1 MKKAKKLLVTLLV
14 FAFVLST
21 FTVGFAATSS
31 SAKVTDE
38 NLPKEVVRAMAL
50 GYLKGDDQGNLNL
63 DKPITRA
70 EALAIIIRISGL
82 ETSADLM
89 KGQTKFADVNADPSL
104 QWATGYI
111 NLGVGQGII
120 NGYPDGT
127 FRGNANV
134 TYAEMAK
141 MLIYAM
147 NYGVTVEGAPW
158 PAGVMG
164 KADDLGLFDDVNA
177 SPDVPAIRGDVVMMV
192 DNSLTVAHLKQTG
205 YGDLKQYEED
215 PDTTFL
221 SKMKIDEL
229 EDARVTAIARVDSTL
244 EDDEIELTTYD
255 SKGNVE
261 DSDVYTLLTDETP
274 EALFGLKV
282 DAWINDDDEI
292 VFVDVAT
299 NAKDIL
305 LDTVKETPAKDEI
318 ELKVADD
325 TFDVATGAEAYVNF
339 DSVSDFSKIPVGSY
353 GKFVRES
360 GKIAFA
366 NLFDFDKKGIVTE
379 VDKNVISFVDAANGD
394 DDEIDLSDYDDV
406 YVYNPDFSKADVKDI
421 KEYSA
426 IFFWEDDDEI
436 NIVVKNDSVE
446 GKVDAVK
453 ADSIKIDGT
462 WYDKGDDA
470 IVTLD
475 KGDNYDV
482 WEDKNGLD
490 IVEDFV
496 DEDVTAVLDLN
507 GEVMLVTGAA
517 KATSGD
523 LYGIVTYAKDG
534 RYVTLTVF
542 NKDGEEVDYTAESST
557 EFRGLV
563 DLKYYNKVDS
573 TTPLS
578 YAALKYKLTSDS
590 EIAKEKSVVSIITGM
605 TPTVDNKETFSGKL
619 TKDSD
624 KKNITVGGKTFY
636 IASDTVIMQALNT
649 DGELDPSLITVDK
662 FVSLSIK
669 DKNEALVFGENGKD
683 AKFIVMLNKEFE
695 GAEEDLY
702 YGVVTDK
709 PYKSGGSYYATI
721 NVFGEGEKDYMIDD
735 AADFPKA
742 KVVCFK
748 FNNKGE
754 ATIYKDAVTN
764 KEYTYDD
771 GYVTIGSD
779 TYKVDSSAI
788 LYSLDGSDIDKKISR
803 TALKDYKYINYVL
816 DDSNVIVAATVS
828 GKATGL
834 PPTPTTGTVT
844 YIKGTETVTSETV
857 KAGTAL
863 ALNVKYNNDT
873 NADVTIPAGKIS
885 GQIINN
891 KTGVAVAVTGLQSNT
906 VVALAGKVADLGT
919 ITNAVN
925 TAGEY
930 TIVVTVEDADKNVH
944 TAKLALTV
952 TAGAANKA
960 YAEDAQVVKGKDLVL
975 PVEVHDA
982 NGNLVTDYNE
992 KVNVVFNDSN
1002 SFSVTVS
1009 NVQFNGGKANVTIP
1023 GTNFTTIGD
1032 IPGISVTVGAVPNA
1046 ATIKI
1051 SVVPGKLYS
1060 FTASH
1065 PGAVQYETANVVIA
1079 AMKDADG
1086 NTVANGDYSIK
1097 IVSDKDGVVYDKKTA
1112 VTGGGVNVPVV
1123 LTTVAT
1129 HNLTVTIEGVTVTTT
1144 AVITADTAAP
1154 VIASVTG
1161 TAGSNELTITITEA
1175 NTLKNQVNKN
1185 AFTVTVN
1192 GIPVNV
1198 TNATID
1204 TTAKTVKLTIET
1216 PVASGDN
1223 VSVKYTPTG
1232 TNDIEDLAGN
1242 KAVTKIV
1249 STPIV

>member
-31 SAKVTDE
+31 GSVNDE

-177 SPDVPAIRGDVVMMV
+177 SPDVPAIRGDVVMMI
-192 DNSLTVAHLKQTG
+192 DNSLDVGHLKQTG

-221 SKMKIDEL
+221 SKMKVDEL
-229 EDARVTAIARVDSTL
+229 EDARVTAIARVDSAL

-255 SKGNVE
+255 SKGNAE

-292 VFVDVAT
+292 VFIDVAT

-305 LDTVKETPAKDEI
+305 LDTVTGTPKKEEI

-325 TFDVATGAEAYVNF
+325 TFDVATDAEAYVNF
-339 DSVSDFSKIPVGSY
+339 SKVTDFSKITAGSY

-366 NLFDFDKKGIVTE
+366 NLFDFDKKGVVTE
-379 VDKNVISFVDAANGD
+379 VDKNIISFVDATSRD
-394 DDEIDLSDYDDV
+394 DDEIDLDDYDDV

-421 KEYSA
+421 KEFSA

-446 GKVDAVK
+446 GNVDSVK

-462 WYDKGDDA
+462 WYDKGDNA

-475 KGDNYDV
+475 KGDTYDI
-482 WEDKNGLD
+482 WEEKLD

-557 EFRGLV
+557 EFRELVGLE
-563 DLKYYNKVDS
+563 YYNKVDS
-573 TTPLS
+573 TPPLS

-590 EIAKEKSVVSIITGM
+590 EIAKEKSVVSKITGM
-605 TPTVDNKETFSGKL
+605 TATVDNSKTFSGNL

-624 KKNITVGGKTFY
+624 KKNITVGDKTFY

-649 DGELDPSLITVDK
+649 DGELDPSLITADK
-662 FVSLSIK
+662 FISLSI
-669 DKNEALVFGENGKD
+669 NSNNQALVFGEAGKD
-683 AKFIVMLNKEFE
+683 ADFIVMLNKDFK

-702 YGVVTDK
+702 YGVVTDT

-721 NVFGEGEKDYMIDD
+721 NVFGEGEKDYKIDD

-754 ATIYKDAVTN
+754 ATIYRNAVTN
-764 KEYTYDD
+764 AEYSYDD
-771 GYVTIGSD
+771 GYVKIKDTGK

-788 LYSLDGSDIDKKISR
+788 LYSLDDSSKIDKKISR
-803 TALKDYKYINYVL
+803 TTLKNYKYINYVL
-816 DDSNVIVAATVS
+816 DDSGILVAATVS
-828 GKATGL
+828 GKATDVT
-834 PPTPTTGTVT
+834 PPTPTGTIT
-844 YIKGTETVTSETV
+844 YIDADGKAVDKVTVA
-857 KAGTAL
+857 AGTAL
-863 ALNVKYNNDT
+863 NLDVKFNNTTDKNITLELTGATPPDSIKYTIAKADGSILVTAT
-873 NADVTIPAGKIS
+873 NLQTTAADLAILKGRSVTLGKITNT
-885 GQIINN
+885 IND
-891 KTGVAVAVTGLQSNT
+891 V
-906 VVALAGKVADLGT
+906 GT
-919 ITNAVN
+919 
-925 TAGEY
+925 Y
-930 TIVVTVEDADKNVH
+930 TIIVQVVDGTTTYEGEL
-944 TAKLALTV
+944 TLTV
-952 TAGAANKA
+952 TATQADKDAAAAVVRQIDALGTNPTKAAVTAANVSYTALSPNAKT
-960 YAEDAQVVKGKDLVL
+960 
-975 PVEVHDA
+975 
-982 NGNLVTDYNE
+982 LVTNYAKLKAFLDDIAAGATVE
-992 KVNVVFNDSN
+992 T
-1002 SFSVTVS
+1002 TVS
-1009 NVQFNGGKANVTIP
+1009 GLSAASTNKQVKDARAAYDALGALGKAEVT
-1023 GTNFTTIGD
+1023 
-1032 IPGISVTVGAVPNA
+1032 SY
-1046 ATIKI
+1046 AT
-1051 SVVPGKLYS
+1051 
-1060 FTASH
+1060 
-1065 PGAVQYETANVVIA
+1065 
-1079 AMKDADG
+1079 
-1086 NTVANGDYSIK
+1086 
-1097 IVSDKDGVVYDKKTA
+1097 
-1112 VTGGGVNVPVV
+1112 
-1123 LTTVAT
+1123 LTTVETNLANAKTDLANAIAT
-1129 HNLTVTIEGVTVTTT
+1129 AQPLYNTEKARLDTFTPADINAINASTTNPNGFNIYQAALASLKTKLDAAKAVDVNADTTT
-1144 AVITADTAAP
+1144 TTMIITAETALTTE
-1154 VIASVTG
+1154 IG
-1161 TAGSNELTITITEA
+1161 TF
-1175 NTLKNQVNKN
+1175 N
-1185 AFTVTVN
+1185 A
-1192 GIPVNV
+1192 
-1198 TNATID
+1198 
-1204 TTAKTVKLTIET
+1204 AKTTFDAIPEVL
-1216 PVASGDN
+1216 A
-1223 VSVKYTPTG
+1223 TG
-1232 TNDIEDLAGN
+1232 
-1242 KAVTKIV
+1242 K
-1249 STPIV
+1249 

>member
-1 MKKAKKLLVTLLV
+1 MKKAKKLIVTLLV

-453 ADSIKIDGT
+453 ADSIKIDG
-462 WYDKGDDA
+462 
-470 IVTLD
+470 
-475 KGDNYDV
+475 
-482 WEDKNGLD
+482 
-490 IVEDFV
+490 
-496 DEDVTAVLDLN
+496 
-507 GEVMLVTGAA
+507 
-517 KATSGD
+517 
-523 LYGIVTYAKDG
+523 
-534 RYVTLTVF
+534 
-542 NKDGEEVDYTAESST
+542 
-557 EFRGLV
+557 
-563 DLKYYNKVDS
+563 
-573 TTPLS
+573 
-578 YAALKYKLTSDS
+578 
-590 EIAKEKSVVSIITGM
+590 
-605 TPTVDNKETFSGKL
+605 
-619 TKDSD
+619 
-624 KKNITVGGKTFY
+624 
-636 IASDTVIMQALNT
+636 
-649 DGELDPSLITVDK
+649 
-662 FVSLSIK
+662 
-669 DKNEALVFGENGKD
+669 
-683 AKFIVMLNKEFE
+683 
-695 GAEEDLY
+695 
-702 YGVVTDK
+702 
-709 PYKSGGSYYATI
+709 
-721 NVFGEGEKDYMIDD
+721 
-735 AADFPKA
+735 
-742 KVVCFK
+742 
-748 FNNKGE
+748 
-754 ATIYKDAVTN
+754 
-764 KEYTYDD
+764 
-771 GYVTIGSD
+771 
-779 TYKVDSSAI
+779 
-788 LYSLDGSDIDKKISR
+788 
-803 TALKDYKYINYVL
+803 
-816 DDSNVIVAATVS
+816 
-828 GKATGL
+828 
-834 PPTPTTGTVT
+834 
-844 YIKGTETVTSETV
+844 
-857 KAGTAL
+857 
-863 ALNVKYNNDT
+863 
-873 NADVTIPAGKIS
+873 
-885 GQIINN
+885 
-891 KTGVAVAVTGLQSNT
+891 
-906 VVALAGKVADLGT
+906 
-919 ITNAVN
+919 
-925 TAGEY
+925 
-930 TIVVTVEDADKNVH
+930 
-944 TAKLALTV
+944 
-952 TAGAANKA
+952 
-960 YAEDAQVVKGKDLVL
+960 
-975 PVEVHDA
+975 
-982 NGNLVTDYNE
+982 
-992 KVNVVFNDSN
+992 
-1002 SFSVTVS
+1002 
-1009 NVQFNGGKANVTIP
+1009 
-1023 GTNFTTIGD
+1023 
-1032 IPGISVTVGAVPNA
+1032 
-1046 ATIKI
+1046 
-1051 SVVPGKLYS
+1051 
-1060 FTASH
+1060 
-1065 PGAVQYETANVVIA
+1065 
-1079 AMKDADG
+1079 
-1086 NTVANGDYSIK
+1086 
-1097 IVSDKDGVVYDKKTA
+1097 
-1112 VTGGGVNVPVV
+1112 
-1123 LTTVAT
+1123 
-1129 HNLTVTIEGVTVTTT
+1129 
-1144 AVITADTAAP
+1144 
-1154 VIASVTG
+1154 
-1161 TAGSNELTITITEA
+1161 
-1175 NTLKNQVNKN
+1175 
-1185 AFTVTVN
+1185 
-1192 GIPVNV
+1192 
-1198 TNATID
+1198 
-1204 TTAKTVKLTIET
+1204 
-1216 PVASGDN
+1216 
-1223 VSVKYTPTG
+1223 
-1232 TNDIEDLAGN
+1232 
-1242 KAVTKIV
+1242 
-1249 STPIV
+1249 

>member
-305 LDTVKETPAKDEI
+305 LDTVAGTPAKDEI

-325 TFDVATGAEAYVNF
+325 TFDVVTDAEAYVNF
-339 DSVSDFSKIPVGSY
+339 STVADFSKLEAGMY

-394 DDEIDLSDYDDV
+394 DDEIDLDDYDDV

-462 WYDKGDDA
+462 WYDKGVNA

-482 WEDKNGLD
+482 WEDNNGLD

-542 NKDGEEVDYTAESST
+542 NKDGEEVDYTAESSN
-557 EFRGLV
+557 EFRDLVGL
-563 DLKYYNKVDS
+563 DYYATGSNVE
-573 TTPLS
+573 

-590 EIAKEKSVVSIITGM
+590 EIAKEKSVVAEIKGTDCTDAYPAN
-605 TPTVDNKETFSGKL
+605 TPTTSLLNSEVFEGNLRKG
-619 TKDSD
+619 SD
-624 KKNITVGGKTFY
+624 KKNITVDGKTFY
-636 IASDTVIMQALNT
+636 IASDTVIMQALNN

-662 FVSLSIK
+662 FVSLSIENN
-669 DKNEALVFGENGKD
+669 NEAVVFGENGKD
-683 AKFIVMLNKEFE
+683 AKFIVMLNEKFE

-754 ATIYKDAVTN
+754 ATIYEDAVTN
-764 KEYTYDD
+764 KEYSYDD
-771 GYVTIGSD
+771 GYVTIKDNG

-828 GKATGL
+828 EKKT
-834 PPTPTTGTVT
+834 TDENETTTGEVT
-844 YIKGTETVTSETV
+844 YINATRIFIDGEKYAMDEDTILYDTDGSTIKAVGGEEIIDPQGGNLEQGDIVKDVKVENGVVTKMTFVKKASDVTAEQELQEAIEDLIEGVELTATVDNTNAEVSASFEYPQTINV
-857 KAGTAL
+857 TALTNYKIDVLITLGEALPAGT
-863 ALNVKYNNDT
+863 
-873 NADVTIPAGKIS
+873 
-885 GQIINN
+885 
-891 KTGVAVAVTGLQSNT
+891 
-906 VVALAGKVADLGT
+906 KVD
-919 ITNAVN
+919 I
-925 TAGEY
+925 
-930 TIVVTVEDADKNVH
+930 
-944 TAKLALTV
+944 
-952 TAGAANKA
+952 
-960 YAEDAQVVKGKDLVL
+960 
-975 PVEVHDA
+975 
-982 NGNLVTDYNE
+982 DYN
-992 KVNVVFNDSN
+992 S
-1002 SFSVTVS
+1002 S
-1009 NVQFNGGKANVTIP
+1009 
-1023 GTNFTTIGD
+1023 
-1032 IPGISVTVGAVPNA
+1032 
-1046 ATIKI
+1046 
-1051 SVVPGKLYS
+1051 
-1060 FTASH
+1060 
-1065 PGAVQYETANVVIA
+1065 
-1079 AMKDADG
+1079 
-1086 NTVANGDYSIK
+1086 
-1097 IVSDKDGVVYDKKTA
+1097 
-1112 VTGGGVNVPVV
+1112 
-1123 LTTVAT
+1123 TVAT
-1129 HNLTVTIEGVTVTTT
+1129 NVDVAGEDKAFLSDLLNQQPVPISTAHQGLTESWDLTIDGNLEPIKTTATVKVIIATDFDDEDTWVVLADGTVNLDFAVDQNALDAAKQAAVTAVFSATNKYAMKTALEDNAKLLGLDMSVYNTLSGSDKLAVAQYVVDQALTTT
-1144 AVITADTAAP
+1144 NDLDLDIAAIQQAFADG
-1154 VIASVTG
+1154 V
-1161 TAGSNELTITITEA
+1161 
-1175 NTLKNQVNKN
+1175 
-1185 AFTVTVN
+1185 
-1192 GIPVNV
+1192 
-1198 TNATID
+1198 
-1204 TTAKTVKLTIET
+1204 
-1216 PVASGDN
+1216 
-1223 VSVKYTPTG
+1223 
-1232 TNDIEDLAGN
+1232 DI
-1242 KAVTKIV
+1242 VQ
-1249 STPIV
+1249 

>member
-141 MLIYAM
+141 MIIYAM

-192 DNSLTVAHLKQTG
+192 DNSLDVAHLKQTG

-221 SKMKIDEL
+221 SKMKVDEL
-229 EDARVTAIARVDSTL
+229 EDARVTAIARVDSAL
-244 EDDEIELTTYD
+244 DDDEIELTTYD

-305 LDTVKETPAKDEI
+305 LDTITGTPAKDEI

-339 DSVSDFSKIPVGSY
+339 SRVTDFSKLEAGMY

-366 NLFDFDKKGIVTE
+366 NLFDFDKIGVVTE
-379 VDKNVISFVDAANGD
+379 VDKNVISFVDATNGD
-394 DDEIDLSDYDDV
+394 DDEIDLDDYDDV

-446 GKVDAVK
+446 GNVDAVK

-462 WYDKGDDA
+462 WYDRGDDA
-470 IVTLD
+470 VVTLD

-482 WEDKNGLD
+482 WEDLD
-490 IVEDFV
+490 SVEDFV
-496 DEDVTAVLDLN
+496 DEDVTAVIDLN

-523 LYGIVTYAKDG
+523 LYGVVTYAKDG

-557 EFRGLV
+557 EFRDLV
-563 DLKYYNKVDS
+563 NLKYYNTVDN
-573 TTPLS
+573 TTAPLS

-605 TPTVDNKETFSGKL
+605 TPTVNNSETFSGKL
-619 TKDSD
+619 TKDAD
-624 KKNITVGGKTFY
+624 KKYVDLGSNNRFY

-662 FVSLSIK
+662 FVSLSIN
-669 DKNEALVFGENGKD
+669 DKNEALVFGEKGKD

-721 NVFGEGEKDYMIDD
+721 NVFGEGEKDYKIDD
-735 AADFPKA
+735 AANFPKA

-754 ATIYKDAVTN
+754 ATIYKKATTN
-764 KEYTYDD
+764 AEYTYNDS
-771 GYVTIGSD
+771 YVKIGSS

-788 LYSLDGSDIDKKISR
+788 LYSLDEDSDLDKKISR
-803 TALKDYKYINYVL
+803 TTLKNYKYINYVL

-828 GKATGL
+828 GKATGEEE
-834 PPTPTTGTVT
+834 TPIAGAVT
-844 YIKGTETVTSETV
+844 YINTTTIGKVDIVDGKLTLKATDVAQTINVKYKNSTSKLVTFAPADLKLYVEDNATKQEV
-857 KAGTAL
+857 AAATANTSNIEVNPGATANLFAADL
-863 ALNVKYNNDT
+863 ALNPGAGGNLTPGKAYTVKLILKGELQDETLSVYVKSNDSSLEKVT
-873 NADVTIPAGKIS
+873 VKGVDADLTASPASVKLPAGTDLTKL
-885 GQIINN
+885 
-891 KTGVAVAVTGLQSNT
+891 AVSDVVIKSTHAKAT
-906 VVALAGKVADLGT
+906 VKNVAL
-919 ITNAVN
+919 N
-925 TAGEY
+925 TS
-930 TIVVTVEDADKNVH
+930 VTSAI
-944 TAKLALTV
+944 LTF
-952 TAGAANKA
+952 AIE
-960 YAEDAQVVKGKDLVL
+960 AEDG
-975 PVEVHDA
+975 
-982 NGNLVTDYNE
+982 TSTSYT
-992 KVNVVFNDSN
+992 VN
-1002 SFSVTVS
+1002 
-1009 NVQFNGGKANVTIP
+1009 
-1023 GTNFTTIGD
+1023 
-1032 IPGISVTVGAVPNA
+1032 ISVTNPPTAATTTATFNISSPADVNLGFTLNDGVKVTGVKLGTRTLSSAEYTVDTPPTA
-1046 ATIKI
+1046 ATIKKEAI
-1051 SVVPGKLYS
+1051 SDYVVVNGLVAGNEIK
-1060 FTASH
+1060 
-1065 PGAVQYETANVVIA
+1065 AVVTFQV
-1079 AMKDADG
+1079 G
-1086 NTVANGDYSIK
+1086 GSIE
-1097 IVSDKDGVVYDKKTA
+1097 Y
-1112 VTGGGVNVPVV
+1112 
-1123 LTTVAT
+1123 
-1129 HNLTVTIEGVTVTTT
+1129 
-1144 AVITADTAAP
+1144 
-1154 VIASVTG
+1154 
-1161 TAGSNELTITITEA
+1161 TIT
-1175 NTLKNQVNKN
+1175 LQ
-1185 AFTVTVN
+1185 
-1192 GIPVNV
+1192 
-1198 TNATID
+1198 
-1204 TTAKTVKLTIET
+1204 
-1216 PVASGDN
+1216 
-1223 VSVKYTPTG
+1223 
-1232 TNDIEDLAGN
+1232 
-1242 KAVTKIV
+1242 
-1249 STPIV
+1249 

>member
-244 EDDEIELTTYD
+244 DDDEIELTTYD

-305 LDTVKETPAKDEI
+305 LDTVKGTPAKDEI

-379 VDKNVISFVDAANGD
+379 VDKNVISFVDATNGD

-542 NKDGEEVDYTAESST
+542 NKDGKEVDYTAESST
-557 EFRGLV
+557 EFRDLV

-573 TTPLS
+573 VPPLS

-619 TKDSD
+619 TKGSD
-624 KKNITVGGKTFY
+624 KKNITVDGKTFY

-662 FVSLSIK
+662 FVSLSIN
-669 DKNEALVFGENGKD
+669 DKNEALVFGEKGKD
-683 AKFIVMLNKEFE
+683 AKFIVMLNKNFE

-721 NVFGEGEKDYMIDD
+721 NVFGEGEKDYKIDD
-735 AADFPKA
+735 ATDFPKA

-788 LYSLDGSDIDKKISR
+788 LYSLDKDNGLDKKISR
-803 TALKDYKYINYVL
+803 TTLKNYKYINYVL

-834 PPTPTTGTVT
+834 PPTPTTGAIT
-844 YIKGTETVTSETV
+844 YIADGLFNVTLPSDAETTDTFVVMTKVGTTVKSATVVNGKADFGDTAFTAGDVGTAELYNLKDLNTVLASTNFIAKITPKYEVKFSVTGSNGSIAAKVDGVAVTSGTQVKEGKDVVFTATPDAGYRVKEWTV
-857 KAGTAL
+857 
-863 ALNVKYNNDT
+863 D
-873 NADVTIPAGKIS
+873 
-885 GQIINN
+885 
-891 KTGVAVAVTGLQSNT
+891 GVAVAGEKGNTFTLQDLSKAT
-906 VVALAGKVADLGT
+906 EVKVEFEAIPKYT
-919 ITNAVN
+919 ITFSDPANGELKAAVDG
-925 TAGEY
+925 TEITSG
-930 TIVVTVEDADKNVH
+930 DKV
-944 TAKLALTV
+944 L
-952 TAGAANKA
+952 
-960 YAEDAQVVKGKDLVL
+960 EGKD
-975 PVEVHDA
+975 
-982 NGNLVTDYNE
+982 
-992 KVNVVFNDSN
+992 VVFL
-1002 SFSVTVS
+1002 
-1009 NVQFNGGKANVTIP
+1009 AIP
-1023 GTNFTTIGD
+1023 
-1032 IPGISVTVGAVPNA
+1032 
-1046 ATIKI
+1046 
-1051 SVVPGKLYS
+1051 
-1060 FTASH
+1060 
-1065 PGAVQYETANVVIA
+1065 
-1079 AMKDADG
+1079 
-1086 NTVANGDYSIK
+1086 NTGYRVK
-1097 IVSDKDGVVYDKKTA
+1097 
-1112 VTGGGVNVPVV
+1112 
-1123 LTTVAT
+1123 
-1129 HNLTVTIEGVTVTTT
+1129 EW
-1144 AVITADTAAP
+1144 
-1154 VIASVTG
+1154 
-1161 TAGSNELTITITEA
+1161 
-1175 NTLKNQVNKN
+1175 
-1185 AFTVTVN
+1185 TVN
-1192 GIPVNV
+1192 GTAVAGATGTKFTLSNV
-1198 TNATID
+1198 KANATVAVVLEALP
-1204 TTAKTVKLTIET
+1204 TKTVTFSNPTEGGTLTAKVDSTTVTSPA
-1216 PVASGDN
+1216 PVLVGKDVVFEITGIPAGYR
-1223 VSVKYTPTG
+1223 VKEWTVNGTAVAGATG
-1232 TNDIEDLAGN
+1232 TTFTLTNLTEDVTVAVVLELDI
-1242 KAVTKIV
+1242 
-1249 STPIV
+1249 

>member
-177 SPDVPAIRGDVVMMV
+177 SPDVPAIRGDVVMMI

-299 NAKDIL
+299 DAKDIL
-305 LDTVKETPAKDEI
+305 LDTVEGTPAKDEI

-325 TFDVATGAEAYVNF
+325 TFDVVTDAEAYVNF
-339 DSVSDFSKIPVGSY
+339 STVADFSKLEAGMY

-379 VDKNVISFVDAANGD
+379 VDKNVISFVDATNGD
-394 DDEIDLSDYDDV
+394 DDEIDLDDYDDV

-482 WEDKNGLD
+482 WEDNNGLD

-542 NKDGEEVDYTAESST
+542 NKDGEEVDYTAESSN
-557 EFRGLV
+557 EFRDLVGL
-563 DLKYYNKVDS
+563 DYYATGSNVE
-573 TTPLS
+573 

-590 EIAKEKSVVSIITGM
+590 EIAKEKSVVAEIKGTDCTDAYPAN
-605 TPTVDNKETFSGKL
+605 TPTTSLLNSEVFEGNLKKG
-619 TKDSD
+619 SD
-624 KKNITVGGKTFY
+624 KKNITVGTKTFY

-662 FVSLSIK
+662 FVSLSIENN
-669 DKNEALVFGENGKD
+669 NEAVVFGENGKD
-683 AKFIVMLNKEFE
+683 AKFIVMLNKNFE

-721 NVFGEGEKDYMIDD
+721 NVFGEGEKDYKIDD

-754 ATIYKDAVTN
+754 ATIYEDAVTN
-764 KEYTYDD
+764 KEYSYDD

-779 TYKVDSSAI
+779 IYKVDSSAI

-803 TALKDYKYINYVL
+803 TALKDYTYINYVL

-828 GKATGL
+828 GKATGEEE
-834 PPTPTTGTVT
+834 TPIAEGTVT
-844 YIKGTETVTSETV
+844 YIDDSDKAITSDLTLAPTDTQVINVLYKNDSNKLVSLEADAAKLYVEDSDGNEVMSEKNTALELNPGVSKELFTDLTLAIDSTKAATDKLHPGKAYTV
-857 KAGTAL
+857 KL
-863 ALNVKYNNDT
+863 LLNGELQEETLDVYVKDNDARLKSFT
-873 NADVTIPAGKIS
+873 ILGADVSMTNTDNTDETLTLSLPF
-885 GQIINN
+885 
-891 KTGVAVAVTGLQSNT
+891 TGTDLTKLTSKE
-906 VVALAGKVADLGT
+906 VVVETQFG
-919 ITNAVN
+919 N
-925 TAGEY
+925 TA
-930 TIVVTVEDADKNVH
+930 VVEVTPAADNTTTDDATVKV
-944 TAKLALTV
+944 TV
-952 TAGAANKA
+952 TA
-960 YAEDAQVVKGKDLVL
+960 EDG
-975 PVEVHDA
+975 
-982 NGNLVTDYNE
+982 TTT
-992 KVNVVFNDSN
+992 KVYT
-1002 SFSVTVS
+1002 VTVS
-1009 NVQFNGGKANVTIP
+1009 KATASDDTTLKSITVGGVVYTSPSPNTAVTLPAGTTETPEVTAVANHAAATVEITDATDVTANDGTANVT
-1023 GTNFTTIGD
+1023 
-1032 IPGISVTVGAVPNA
+1032 
-1046 ATIKI
+1046 TIK
-1051 SVVPGKLYS
+1051 V
-1060 FTASH
+1060 TA
-1065 PGAVQYETANVVIA
+1065 E
-1079 AMKDADG
+1079 DG
-1086 NTVANGDYSIK
+1086 TTQDYTITFTVA
-1097 IVSDKDGVVYDKKTA
+1097 
-1112 VTGGGVNVPVV
+1112 
-1123 LTTVAT
+1123 
-1129 HNLTVTIEGVTVTTT
+1129 E
-1144 AVITADTAAP
+1144 
-1154 VIASVTG
+1154 
-1161 TAGSNELTITITEA
+1161 
-1175 NTLKNQVNKN
+1175 
-1185 AFTVTVN
+1185 
-1192 GIPVNV
+1192 
-1198 TNATID
+1198 
-1204 TTAKTVKLTIET
+1204 
-1216 PVASGDN
+1216 
-1223 VSVKYTPTG
+1223 
-1232 TNDIEDLAGN
+1232 
-1242 KAVTKIV
+1242 
-1249 STPIV
+1249 

>member
-31 SAKVTDE
+31 GSVNDE

-70 EALAIIIRISGL
+70 EALAIVIRISGL

-141 MLIYAM
+141 MIIYAM

-192 DNSLTVAHLKQTG
+192 DNSLDVAHLKQTG

-221 SKMKIDEL
+221 SKMKVDEL
-229 EDARVTAIARVDSTL
+229 EDARVTAIARVDSAL
-244 EDDEIELTTYD
+244 DDDEIELTTYD

-305 LDTVKETPAKDEI
+305 LDTITGTPAKDEI

-379 VDKNVISFVDAANGD
+379 VDKNVISFVDATNGD
-394 DDEIDLSDYDDV
+394 DDEIDLSDYDDI

-557 EFRGLV
+557 EFRDLV

-605 TPTVDNKETFSGKL
+605 TPTVDNKETFSGNL
-619 TKDSD
+619 TKGSD

-662 FVSLSIK
+662 FVSLSIENN
-669 DKNEALVFGENGKD
+669 NEAVVFGENGKD
-683 AKFIVMLNKEFE
+683 AKFIVMLNKNFE

-764 KEYTYDD
+764 KEYSYDD
-771 GYVTIGSD
+771 GYVTIKDNG

-828 GKATGL
+828 EKK
-834 PPTPTTGTVT
+834 TTGEEETPIAGAIT
-844 YIKGTETVTSETV
+844 YINEDAVAKVTLPAGAEVAEYGVLVTGD
-857 KAGTAL
+857 KAGTAVTDEL
-863 ALNVKYNNDT
+863 ALINANNEVVFTFTNNSLYTLKLIKLSAPETIIDKITFITNFPAQNITTIKTVNTNVAIKVDNTTHKIDVEYNTTAAQLLAALEPTQAGATLKVLSAATGGYEVAGTVKVTNTMVVEVTAKDGTTKQNYTLAVKPGNDT
-873 NADVTIPAGKIS
+873 GLTVIDANVVSLSGTTLTVDEGTTVAQLLAAIRLSDNKATVKALSKATGGTELAGSAVLTDGTTPAGPDANILRVTAQDGTHLDYTIS
-885 GQIINN
+885 ITPIVKSSDTSLKSLDLN
-891 KTGVAVAVTGLQSNT
+891 KAIVN
-906 VVALAGKVADLGT
+906 
-919 ITNAVN
+919 N
-925 TAGEY
+925 TAGSEAITIVDTDNIKTAADLLTVIKAVDAKATVKVLGATGGLEVPGTY
-930 TIVVTVEDADKNVH
+930 TIVPGTTVVE
-944 TAKLALTV
+944 V
-952 TAGAANKA
+952 TA
-960 YAEDAQVVKGKDLVL
+960 EDGTVV
-975 PVEVHDA
+975 E
-982 NGNLVTDYNE
+982 
-992 KVNVVFNDSN
+992 
-1002 SFSVTVS
+1002 
-1009 NVQFNGGKANVTIP
+1009 
-1023 GTNFTTIGD
+1023 
-1032 IPGISVTVGAVPNA
+1032 
-1046 ATIKI
+1046 
-1051 SVVPGKLYS
+1051 
-1060 FTASH
+1060 
-1065 PGAVQYETANVVIA
+1065 
-1079 AMKDADG
+1079 
-1086 NTVANGDYSIK
+1086 YSI
-1097 IVSDKDGVVYDKKTA
+1097 
-1112 VTGGGVNVPVV
+1112 N
-1123 LTTVAT
+1123 
-1129 HNLTVTIEGVTVTTT
+1129 
-1144 AVITADTAAP
+1144 
-1154 VIASVTG
+1154 
-1161 TAGSNELTITITEA
+1161 
-1175 NTLKNQVNKN
+1175 
-1185 AFTVTVN
+1185 
-1192 GIPVNV
+1192 
-1198 TNATID
+1198 
-1204 TTAKTVKLTIET
+1204 
-1216 PVASGDN
+1216 
-1223 VSVKYTPTG
+1223 
-1232 TNDIEDLAGN
+1232 
-1242 KAVTKIV
+1242 
-1249 STPIV
+1249 

>member
-462 WYDKGDDA
+462 WYDKGDNA

-557 EFRGLV
+557 EFRDLVGL
-563 DLKYYNKVDS
+563 DYYATGSNVE
-573 TTPLS
+573 

-590 EIAKEKSVVSIITGM
+590 EIAKEKSAVAEIKGTDCTDAYPAN
-605 TPTVDNKETFSGKL
+605 TPTTSLLNSEVFEGNLKKG
-619 TKDSD
+619 SD
-624 KKNITVGGKTFY
+624 KKNITVGTKTFY
-636 IASDTVIMQALNT
+636 IASDTVIMQALNN

-662 FVSLSIK
+662 FVSLSIENN
-669 DKNEALVFGENGKD
+669 NEAVVFGENGKD

-721 NVFGEGEKDYMIDD
+721 NVFGEGEKDYKIDD

-764 KEYTYDD
+764 KEYSYDD
-771 GYVTIGSD
+771 GYVTIKDNG

-844 YIKGTETVTSETV
+844 YINDGEEVTDTIELTAA
-857 KAGTAL
+857 AGSA
-863 ALNVKYNNDT
+863 
-873 NADVTIPAGKIS
+873 
-885 GQIINN
+885 
-891 KTGVAVAVTGLQSNT
+891 
-906 VVALAGKVADLGT
+906 T
-919 ITNAVN
+919 ITNALDFSIKYKAPSDKDAVIKAHEAVAKLYDN
-925 TAGEY
+925 STGLLVTTAG
-930 TIVVTVEDADKNVH
+930 TT
-944 TAKLALTV
+944 
-952 TAGAANKA
+952 
-960 YAEDAQVVKGKDLVL
+960 AEDANGSELLILKGNEVTILTATNINGQTLNVGKNYTLK
-975 PVEVHDA
+975 VEI
-982 NGNLVTDYNE
+982 
-992 KVNVVFNDSN
+992 KVNDETIKKDIAVIVKPHADD
-1002 SFSVTVS
+1002 VEAV
-1009 NVQFNGGKANVTIP
+1009 KADKEALTADVIKGTNPDLNNVTTNLTLP
-1023 GTNFTTIGD
+1023 TTGTNGSTIAWTSSNATYVATNGTVTQPAYAVGD
-1032 IPGISVTVGAVPNA
+1032 KVVTLT
-1046 ATIKI
+1046 ATITK
-1051 SVVPGKLYS
+1051 GGYS
-1060 FTASH
+1060 
-1065 PGAVQYETANVVIA
+1065 ET
-1079 AMKDADG
+1079 K
-1086 NTVANGDYSIK
+1086 
-1097 IVSDKDGVVYDKKTA
+1097 
-1112 VTGGGVNVPVV
+1112 
-1123 LTTVAT
+1123 
-1129 HNLTVTIEGVTVTTT
+1129 E
-1144 AVITADTAAP
+1144 
-1154 VIASVTG
+1154 
-1161 TAGSNELTITITEA
+1161 
-1175 NTLKNQVNKN
+1175 
-1185 AFTVTVN
+1185 FTVTVKAAPMTDAEAVAADKAALTSDIIKGTN
-1192 GIPVNV
+1192 PDLNNV
-1198 TNATID
+1198 TTN
-1204 TTAKTVKLTIET
+1204 LTLPT
-1216 PVASGDN
+1216 
-1223 VSVKYTPTG
+1223 TG
-1232 TNDIEDLAGN
+1232 TNGSTIAWTSSNATYVATNGTVTRPNGADLQ
-1242 KAVTKIV
+1242 VTLTATITKGTANDTKV
-1249 STPIV
+1249 FVVTVKGQ

>member
-1 MKKAKKLLVTLLV
+1 
-14 FAFVLST
+14 
-21 FTVGFAATSS
+21 
-31 SAKVTDE
+31 
-38 NLPKEVVRAMAL
+38 
-50 GYLKGDDQGNLNL
+50 
-63 DKPITRA
+63 
-70 EALAIIIRISGL
+70 
-82 ETSADLM
+82 
-89 KGQTKFADVNADPSL
+89 
-104 QWATGYI
+104 
-111 NLGVGQGII
+111 
-120 NGYPDGT
+120 
-127 FRGNANV
+127 
-134 TYAEMAK
+134 
-141 MLIYAM
+141 M

-177 SPDVPAIRGDVVMMV
+177 SPDVPAIRGDVVMMI

-299 NAKDIL
+299 DAKDIL
-305 LDTVKETPAKDEI
+305 LDTVEGTPAKDEI

-325 TFDVATGAEAYVNF
+325 TFDVVTDAEAYVNF
-339 DSVSDFSKIPVGSY
+339 STVADFSKLEAGMY

-379 VDKNVISFVDAANGD
+379 VDKNVISFVDATNGD
-394 DDEIDLSDYDDV
+394 DDEIDLDDYDDV

-482 WEDKNGLD
+482 WEDNNGLD

-542 NKDGEEVDYTAESST
+542 NKDGEEVDYTAESSN
-557 EFRGLV
+557 EFRDLVGL
-563 DLKYYNKVDS
+563 DYYATGSNVE
-573 TTPLS
+573 

-590 EIAKEKSVVSIITGM
+590 EIAKEKSVVAEIKGTDCTDAYPAN
-605 TPTVDNKETFSGKL
+605 TPTTSLLNSEVFEGNLKKG
-619 TKDSD
+619 SD
-624 KKNITVGGKTFY
+624 KKNITVGTKTFY

-662 FVSLSIK
+662 FVSLSIENN
-669 DKNEALVFGENGKD
+669 NEAVVFGENGKD
-683 AKFIVMLNKEFE
+683 AKFIVMLNKNFE

-721 NVFGEGEKDYMIDD
+721 NVFGEGEKDYKIDD

-754 ATIYKDAVTN
+754 ATIYEDAVTN
-764 KEYTYDD
+764 KEYSYDD

-779 TYKVDSSAI
+779 IYKVDSSAI

-803 TALKDYKYINYVL
+803 TALKDYTYINYVL

-828 GKATGL
+828 GKATGEEE
-834 PPTPTTGTVT
+834 TPIAEGTVT
-844 YIKGTETVTSETV
+844 YIDDSDKAITSDLTLAPTDTQVINVLYKNDSNKLVSLEADAAKLYVEDSDGNEVMSEKNTAIELNPGVSKELFTDLTLAIDSTKAATDKLHPGKAYTV
-857 KAGTAL
+857 KL
-863 ALNVKYNNDT
+863 LLNGELQEETLDVYVKDNDARLKSFT
-873 NADVTIPAGKIS
+873 ILGADVSMTNTDNTDETLTLSLPF
-885 GQIINN
+885 
-891 KTGVAVAVTGLQSNT
+891 TGTDLTKLTSKD
-906 VVALAGKVADLGT
+906 VVVETQFG
-919 ITNAVN
+919 N
-925 TAGEY
+925 TA
-930 TIVVTVEDADKNVH
+930 VVEVTPAADNTTTDDATVKV
-944 TAKLALTV
+944 TV
-952 TAGAANKA
+952 TA
-960 YAEDAQVVKGKDLVL
+960 EDG
-975 PVEVHDA
+975 
-982 NGNLVTDYNE
+982 TTT
-992 KVNVVFNDSN
+992 KVYT
-1002 SFSVTVS
+1002 VTVS
-1009 NVQFNGGKANVTIP
+1009 KATASDDTTLKSITVGGVVYTSPSPNTAVTLPAGTTETPEVTAVANHAAATVEITDATDVTANDGTANVT
-1023 GTNFTTIGD
+1023 
-1032 IPGISVTVGAVPNA
+1032 
-1046 ATIKI
+1046 TIK
-1051 SVVPGKLYS
+1051 V
-1060 FTASH
+1060 TA
-1065 PGAVQYETANVVIA
+1065 E
-1079 AMKDADG
+1079 DG
-1086 NTVANGDYSIK
+1086 TTQDYTITFTVA
-1097 IVSDKDGVVYDKKTA
+1097 
-1112 VTGGGVNVPVV
+1112 
-1123 LTTVAT
+1123 
-1129 HNLTVTIEGVTVTTT
+1129 E
-1144 AVITADTAAP
+1144 
-1154 VIASVTG
+1154 
-1161 TAGSNELTITITEA
+1161 
-1175 NTLKNQVNKN
+1175 
-1185 AFTVTVN
+1185 
-1192 GIPVNV
+1192 
-1198 TNATID
+1198 
-1204 TTAKTVKLTIET
+1204 
-1216 PVASGDN
+1216 
-1223 VSVKYTPTG
+1223 
-1232 TNDIEDLAGN
+1232 
-1242 KAVTKIV
+1242 
-1249 STPIV
+1249 

>member
-177 SPDVPAIRGDVVMMV
+177 SPDVPAIRGDVVMMI

-299 NAKDIL
+299 DAKDIL
-305 LDTVKETPAKDEI
+305 LDTVEGTPAKDEI

-325 TFDVATGAEAYVNF
+325 TFDVVTDAEAYVNF
-339 DSVSDFSKIPVGSY
+339 STVADFSKLEAGMY

-379 VDKNVISFVDAANGD
+379 VDKNVISFVDATNGD
-394 DDEIDLSDYDDV
+394 DDEIDLDDYDDV

-482 WEDKNGLD
+482 WEDNNGLD

-573 TTPLS
+573 VPPLS

-605 TPTVDNKETFSGKL
+605 TPTVNNTETFGGKLKKDADKKLIVLDKETPNEKS
-619 TKDSD
+619 
-624 KKNITVGGKTFY
+624 FY

-662 FVSLSIK
+662 FVSLSIN

-683 AKFIVMLNKEFE
+683 AKFIVMLNKNFE

-754 ATIYKDAVTN
+754 ATIYKDAVTGA
-764 KEYTYDD
+764 KYSYDD
-771 GYVTIGSD
+771 GYVTIEDTGK

-803 TALKDYKYINYVL
+803 TALKDYTSINYVL

-828 GKATGL
+828 GKATDVI
-834 PPTPTTGTVT
+834 PPTPTGTITYIVDADYNVAAFGKLSVTDENGEESLLALADFETFKFANDVTVEEAVMIAWADAQTSDFVIDVTDTELAVRADYADTVQNNVVVNLGEVDYGTAYADLDLPATVVLEGLYDNYEVAVTWKESDYDATDTTGEQTITGTVT
-844 YIKGTETVTSETV
+844 APEYLNMNSKTVTAKVTVNKSEVTTISVTDDTVV
-857 KAGTAL
+857 KALDNNAKTLTVASGTTVGGLKAAIESTDGSTQSYAVGAKADSDAL
-863 ALNVKYNNDT
+863 ATD
-873 NADVTIPAGKIS
+873 DV
-885 GQIINN
+885 
-891 KTGVAVAVTGLQSNT
+891 
-906 VVALAGKVADLGT
+906 
-919 ITNAVN
+919 
-925 TAGEY
+925 
-930 TIVVTVEDADKNVH
+930 
-944 TAKLALTV
+944 LTV
-952 TAGAANKA
+952 TA
-960 YAEDAQVVKGKDLVL
+960 
-975 PVEVHDA
+975 
-982 NGNLVTDYNE
+982 
-992 KVNVVFNDSN
+992 
-1002 SFSVTVS
+1002 
-1009 NVQFNGGKANVTIP
+1009 
-1023 GTNFTTIGD
+1023 
-1032 IPGISVTVGAVPNA
+1032 
-1046 ATIKI
+1046 
-1051 SVVPGKLYS
+1051 
-1060 FTASH
+1060 
-1065 PGAVQYETANVVIA
+1065 
-1079 AMKDADG
+1079 ADG
-1086 NTVANGDYSIK
+1086 S
-1097 IVSDKDGVVYDKKTA
+1097 
-1112 VTGGGVNVPVV
+1112 
-1123 LTTVAT
+1123 
-1129 HNLTVTIEGVTVTTT
+1129 TT
-1144 AVITADTAAP
+1144 ADY
-1154 VIASVTG
+1154 
-1161 TAGSNELTITITEA
+1161 TITVE
-1175 NTLKNQVNKN
+1175 
-1185 AFTVTVN
+1185 
-1192 GIPVNV
+1192 
-1198 TNATID
+1198 
-1204 TTAKTVKLTIET
+1204 E
-1216 PVASGDN
+1216 
-1223 VSVKYTPTG
+1223 
-1232 TNDIEDLAGN
+1232 
-1242 KAVTKIV
+1242 
-1249 STPIV
+1249 

>member
-305 LDTVKETPAKDEI
+305 LDTVAGTPAKDEI

-379 VDKNVISFVDAANGD
+379 VDKNVISFVDATNGD

-462 WYDKGDDA
+462 WYDKGDNA

-557 EFRGLV
+557 EFRDLVGL
-563 DLKYYNKVDS
+563 DYYATGSNVE
-573 TTPLS
+573 

-590 EIAKEKSVVSIITGM
+590 EIAKEKSAVAEIKGTDCTDAYPAN
-605 TPTVDNKETFSGKL
+605 TPTTSLLNSEVFEGNLKKG
-619 TKDSD
+619 SD
-624 KKNITVGGKTFY
+624 KKNITVGTKTFY
-636 IASDTVIMQALNT
+636 IASDTVIMQALNN

-662 FVSLSIK
+662 FVSLSIENN
-669 DKNEALVFGENGKD
+669 NEAVVFGENGKD

-721 NVFGEGEKDYMIDD
+721 NVFGEGEKDYKIDD

-764 KEYTYDD
+764 KEYSYDD
-771 GYVTIGSD
+771 GYVTIKDNG

-844 YIKGTETVTSETV
+844 YIGGTVLEVTLPEGANPADYAV
-857 KAGTAL
+857 VIGENARGIVNGKADFAGVL
-863 ALNVKYNNDT
+863 EN
-873 NADVTIPAGKIS
+873 GKI
-885 GQIINN
+885 
-891 KTGVAVAVTGLQSNT
+891 
-906 VVALAGKVADLGT
+906 
-919 ITNAVN
+919 
-925 TAGEY
+925 Y
-930 TIVVTVEDADKNVH
+930 
-944 TAKLALTV
+944 TAKLVKVAELDKPISTV
-952 TAGAANKA
+952 TFVANIETTPVIERTIKDAKITSISATAIKVEGESTTFKFNDETEFDKDGTVTIGSLPAGIAVGD
-960 YAEDAQVVKGKDLVL
+960 YVTLVVKGNQVISLTYDTAVDTALKAEEALEEAKAKL
-975 PVEVHDA
+975 AKAIADA
-982 NGNLVTDYNE
+982 EALLAQEQARV
-992 KVNVVFNDSN
+992 
-1002 SFSVTVS
+1002 
-1009 NVQFNGGKANVTIP
+1009 AA
-1023 GTNFTTIGD
+1023 
-1032 IPGISVTVGAVPNA
+1032 ISADDKTALDGAVETYENA
-1046 ATIKI
+1046 LKDTAAFAQAIKTAKAFDVTGKTATEIDTARTALETAKTTF
-1051 SVVPGKLYS
+1051 VNGPKKTFDTAVEDLEDARDAFLAALAAAEEFYNTEKARLDS
-1060 FTASH
+1060 FTAS
-1065 PGAVQYETANVVIA
+1065 EI
-1079 AMKDADG
+1079 
-1086 NTVANGDYSIK
+1086 
-1097 IVSDKDGVVYDKKTA
+1097 
-1112 VTGGGVNVPVV
+1112 
-1123 LTTVAT
+1123 
-1129 HNLTVTIEGVTVTTT
+1129 
-1144 AVITADTAAP
+1144 
-1154 VIASVTG
+1154 
-1161 TAGSNELTITITEA
+1161 
-1175 NTLKNQVNKN
+1175 
-1185 AFTVTVN
+1185 
-1192 GIPVNV
+1192 
-1198 TNATID
+1198 ATINAEGSGNEFNKYAAAINVD
-1204 TTAKTVKLTIET
+1204 LKAAIDTAKTFLTDDFAKAT
-1216 PVASGDN
+1216 
-1223 VSVKYTPTG
+1223 VSALEGAT
-1232 TNDIEDLAGN
+1232 
-1242 KAVTKIV
+1242 
-1249 STPIV
+1249 TPIVDDLDTPTSGALKDAMDAKATFDNLASVKAIGK

>member
-177 SPDVPAIRGDVVMMV
+177 SPDVPAIRGDVVMMI

-299 NAKDIL
+299 DAKDIL
-305 LDTVKETPAKDEI
+305 LDTVEGTPAKDEI

-325 TFDVATGAEAYVNF
+325 TFDVVTDAEAYVNF
-339 DSVSDFSKIPVGSY
+339 STVADFSKLEAGMY

-379 VDKNVISFVDAANGD
+379 VDKNVISFVDATNGD
-394 DDEIDLSDYDDV
+394 DDEIDLDDYDDV

-482 WEDKNGLD
+482 WEDNNGLD

-542 NKDGEEVDYTAESST
+542 NKDGEEVDYTAESSN
-557 EFRGLV
+557 EFRDLVGL
-563 DLKYYNKVDS
+563 DYYATGSNVE
-573 TTPLS
+573 

-590 EIAKEKSVVSIITGM
+590 EIAKEKSVVAEIKGTDCTDAYPAN
-605 TPTVDNKETFSGKL
+605 TPTTSLLNSEVFEGNLKKG
-619 TKDSD
+619 SD
-624 KKNITVGGKTFY
+624 KKNITVGTKTFY

-662 FVSLSIK
+662 FVSLSIENN
-669 DKNEALVFGENGKD
+669 NEAVVFGENGKD
-683 AKFIVMLNKEFE
+683 AKFIVMLNKNFE

-721 NVFGEGEKDYMIDD
+721 NVFGEGEKDYKIDD

-754 ATIYKDAVTN
+754 ATIYEDAVTN
-764 KEYTYDD
+764 KEYSYDD

-779 TYKVDSSAI
+779 IYKVDSSAI

-803 TALKDYKYINYVL
+803 TALKDYTYINYVL

-828 GKATGL
+828 GKATGEEE
-834 PPTPTTGTVT
+834 TPIAEGTVT
-844 YIKGTETVTSETV
+844 YIDDSDKAITSDLTLAPTDTQVINVLYKNDSNKLVSLEADAAKLYVEDSDGNEVMSEKNTALELNPGVSKELFTDLTLAIDSTKAATDKLHPGKAYTV
-857 KAGTAL
+857 KL
-863 ALNVKYNNDT
+863 LLNGELQEETLDVYVKDNDARLKSFT
-873 NADVTIPAGKIS
+873 ILGADVSMTNTDNTDETLTLSLPF
-885 GQIINN
+885 
-891 KTGVAVAVTGLQSNT
+891 TGTDLTKLTSKD
-906 VVALAGKVADLGT
+906 VVVETQFG
-919 ITNAVN
+919 N
-925 TAGEY
+925 TA
-930 TIVVTVEDADKNVH
+930 VVEVTPAADNTTTDDATVKV
-944 TAKLALTV
+944 TV
-952 TAGAANKA
+952 TA
-960 YAEDAQVVKGKDLVL
+960 EDG
-975 PVEVHDA
+975 
-982 NGNLVTDYNE
+982 TTT
-992 KVNVVFNDSN
+992 KVYT
-1002 SFSVTVS
+1002 VTVS
-1009 NVQFNGGKANVTIP
+1009 KATASDDTTLKSITVGGVVYTSPSPNTAVTLPAGTTETPEVTAVANHAAATVEITDATDVTANDGTANVT
-1023 GTNFTTIGD
+1023 
-1032 IPGISVTVGAVPNA
+1032 
-1046 ATIKI
+1046 TIK
-1051 SVVPGKLYS
+1051 V
-1060 FTASH
+1060 TA
-1065 PGAVQYETANVVIA
+1065 E
-1079 AMKDADG
+1079 DG
-1086 NTVANGDYSIK
+1086 TTQDYTITFTVA
-1097 IVSDKDGVVYDKKTA
+1097 
-1112 VTGGGVNVPVV
+1112 
-1123 LTTVAT
+1123 
-1129 HNLTVTIEGVTVTTT
+1129 E
-1144 AVITADTAAP
+1144 
-1154 VIASVTG
+1154 
-1161 TAGSNELTITITEA
+1161 
-1175 NTLKNQVNKN
+1175 
-1185 AFTVTVN
+1185 
-1192 GIPVNV
+1192 
-1198 TNATID
+1198 
-1204 TTAKTVKLTIET
+1204 
-1216 PVASGDN
+1216 
-1223 VSVKYTPTG
+1223 
-1232 TNDIEDLAGN
+1232 
-1242 KAVTKIV
+1242 
-1249 STPIV
+1249 

>member
-31 SAKVTDE
+31 GSVNDE

-70 EALAIIIRISGL
+70 ESLAIVIRISGL

-192 DNSLTVAHLKQTG
+192 DNSLNVAHLKQTG

-221 SKMKIDEL
+221 SKMKVDEL
-229 EDARVTAIARVDSTL
+229 EDARVTAIARVDSAL

-255 SKGNVE
+255 SKGNAE

-282 DAWINDDDEI
+282 DAWINKDDEI
-292 VFVDVAT
+292 VFIDVAT

-305 LDTVKETPAKDEI
+305 LDTVTGTPAKDEI

-325 TFDVATGAEAYVNF
+325 TFDVATDAEAYVNF
-339 DSVSDFSKIPVGSY
+339 SKAADFSKIPVGSY

-366 NLFDFDKKGIVTE
+366 NLFDFDKKGVVTE
-379 VDKNVISFVDAANGD
+379 VDKNIISFVDAANGD
-394 DDEIDLSDYDDV
+394 DDEIDLDDYDDV

-421 KEYSA
+421 EEFSA

-446 GKVDAVK
+446 GNVDSVK

-475 KGDNYDV
+475 KGDNYDE
-482 WEDKNGLD
+482 WKDLD
-490 IVEDFV
+490 SVEDFV

-517 KATSGD
+517 KATSGN

-557 EFRGLV
+557 EFRELPE
-563 DLKYYNKVDS
+563 LEYYKTGENVQ
-573 TTPLS
+573 

-590 EIAKEKSVVSIITGM
+590 EIAKEKSVVAEISGTNISDKYSYD
-605 TPTVDNKETFSGKL
+605 VDVDEDNVIFKGNLRKIN
-619 TKDSD
+619 D
-624 KKNITVGGKTFY
+624 KKNITVDPDLNVQGDEKTFY

-649 DGELDPSLITVDK
+649 DGELDPSLITADK
-662 FVSLSIK
+662 FISLSVESN
-669 DKNEALVFGENGKD
+669 NEAIVFGEAGKD
-683 AKFIVMLNKEFE
+683 ADFIVMLNKDFE

-702 YGVVTDK
+702 YGVVTDA

-721 NVFGEGEKDYMIDD
+721 NVFGEGEKDYKIDNTS
-735 AADFPKA
+735 DFPKA

-754 ATIYKDAVTN
+754 ATIYKESGKELTVKD

-771 GYVTIGSD
+771 GYVKIDNTS
-779 TYKVDSSAI
+779 YKVDSSAV
-788 LYSLDGSDIDKKISR
+788 LYSLDDSSKIDKKISR
-803 TALKDYKYINYVL
+803 TALKNYEYINYVL
-816 DDSNVIVAATVS
+816 DESGILVAATVS
-828 GKATGL
+828 GKATDEDEGE
-834 PPTPTTGTVT
+834 TAGTIT
-844 YIKGTETVTSETV
+844 YINTSDGV
-857 KAGTAL
+857 IMIG
-863 ALNVKYNNDT
+863 
-873 NADVTIPAGKIS
+873 DVS
-885 GQIINN
+885 YQ
-891 KTGVAVAVTGLQSNT
+891 LSNT
-906 VVALAGKVADLGT
+906 VVLYDANDALVAAGKTDVLSALTKGDEIGEVTATDGVISSIKAAEKLQSQIKAENQAALDEAIEG
-919 ITNAVN
+919 I
-925 TAGEY
+925 TAGALESVDL
-930 TIVVTVEDADKNVH
+930 TEATDVDTAINIVTAAIEELIEDEDIVVT
-944 TAKLALTV
+944 LT
-952 TAGAANKA
+952 
-960 YAEDAQVVKGKDLVL
+960 D
-975 PVEVHDA
+975 
-982 NGNLVTDYNE
+982 
-992 KVNVVFNDSN
+992 
-1002 SFSVTVS
+1002 
-1009 NVQFNGGKANVTIP
+1009 
-1023 GTNFTTIGD
+1023 TNFTASSIENG
-1032 IPGISVTVGAVPNA
+1032 
-1046 ATIKI
+1046 
-1051 SVVPGKLYS
+1051 S
-1060 FTASH
+1060 F
-1065 PGAVQYETANVVIA
+1065 
-1079 AMKDADG
+1079 KF
-1086 NTVANGDYSIK
+1086 K
-1097 IVSDKDGVVYDKKTA
+1097 
-1112 VTGGGVNVPVV
+1112 
-1123 LTTVAT
+1123 
-1129 HNLTVTIEGVTVTTT
+1129 
-1144 AVITADTAAP
+1144 
-1154 VIASVTG
+1154 
-1161 TAGSNELTITITEA
+1161 
-1175 NTLKNQVNKN
+1175 
-1185 AFTVTVN
+1185 
-1192 GIPVNV
+1192 
-1198 TNATID
+1198 
-1204 TTAKTVKLTIET
+1204 VKLTKGSGATEATATTGEIT
-1216 PVASGDN
+1216 LTIPAASENG
-1223 VSVKYTPTG
+1223 
-1232 TNDIEDLAGN
+1232 EDEVIA
-1242 KAVTKIV
+1242 
-1249 STPIV
+1249 P

>member
-177 SPDVPAIRGDVVMMV
+177 SPDVPAIRGDVVMMI

-299 NAKDIL
+299 DAKDIL
-305 LDTVKETPAKDEI
+305 LDTVEGTPAKDEI

-325 TFDVATGAEAYVNF
+325 TFDVVTDAEAYVNF
-339 DSVSDFSKIPVGSY
+339 STVADFSKLEAGMY

-379 VDKNVISFVDAANGD
+379 VDKNVISFVDATNGD
-394 DDEIDLSDYDDV
+394 DDEIDLDDYDDV
-406 YVYNPDFSKADVKDI
+406 HVYNPDFSKADVKDI

-482 WEDKNGLD
+482 WEDNNGLD

-542 NKDGEEVDYTAESST
+542 NKDGEEVDYTAESSN
-557 EFRGLV
+557 EFRDLVGL
-563 DLKYYNKVDS
+563 DYYATGSNVE
-573 TTPLS
+573 

-590 EIAKEKSVVSIITGM
+590 EIAKEKSVVAEIKGTDCTDAYPAN
-605 TPTVDNKETFSGKL
+605 TPTTSLLNSEVFEGNLKKG
-619 TKDSD
+619 SD
-624 KKNITVGGKTFY
+624 KKNITVGTKTFY

-662 FVSLSIK
+662 FVSLSIENN
-669 DKNEALVFGENGKD
+669 NEAVVFGENGKD
-683 AKFIVMLNKEFE
+683 AKFIVMLNKNFE

-721 NVFGEGEKDYMIDD
+721 NVFGEGEKDYKIDD

-754 ATIYKDAVTN
+754 ATIYEDAVTN
-764 KEYTYDD
+764 KEYSYDD

-779 TYKVDSSAI
+779 IYKVDSSAI

-803 TALKDYKYINYVL
+803 TALKDYTYINYVL

-828 GKATGL
+828 GKATGEEE
-834 PPTPTTGTVT
+834 TPIAEGTVT
-844 YIKGTETVTSETV
+844 YIDDSDKAITSDLTLAPTDTQVINVLYKNDSNKLVSLEADAAKLYVEDSDGNEVMSEKNTALELNPGVSKELFTDLTLAIDSTKAATDKLHPGKAYTV
-857 KAGTAL
+857 KL
-863 ALNVKYNNDT
+863 LLNGELQEETLDVYVKDNDARLKSFT
-873 NADVTIPAGKIS
+873 ILGADVSMTNTDNTDETLTLSLPF
-885 GQIINN
+885 
-891 KTGVAVAVTGLQSNT
+891 TGTDLTKLTSKD
-906 VVALAGKVADLGT
+906 VVVETQFG
-919 ITNAVN
+919 N
-925 TAGEY
+925 TA
-930 TIVVTVEDADKNVH
+930 VVEVTPAADNTTTDDATVKV
-944 TAKLALTV
+944 TV
-952 TAGAANKA
+952 TA
-960 YAEDAQVVKGKDLVL
+960 EDG
-975 PVEVHDA
+975 
-982 NGNLVTDYNE
+982 TTT
-992 KVNVVFNDSN
+992 KVYT
-1002 SFSVTVS
+1002 VTVS
-1009 NVQFNGGKANVTIP
+1009 KATASDDTTLKSITVGGVVYTSPSPNTAVTLPAGTTETPEVTAVANHAAATVEITDATDVTANDGTANVT
-1023 GTNFTTIGD
+1023 
-1032 IPGISVTVGAVPNA
+1032 
-1046 ATIKI
+1046 TIK
-1051 SVVPGKLYS
+1051 V
-1060 FTASH
+1060 TA
-1065 PGAVQYETANVVIA
+1065 E
-1079 AMKDADG
+1079 DG
-1086 NTVANGDYSIK
+1086 TTQDYTITFTVA
-1097 IVSDKDGVVYDKKTA
+1097 
-1112 VTGGGVNVPVV
+1112 
-1123 LTTVAT
+1123 
-1129 HNLTVTIEGVTVTTT
+1129 E
-1144 AVITADTAAP
+1144 
-1154 VIASVTG
+1154 
-1161 TAGSNELTITITEA
+1161 
-1175 NTLKNQVNKN
+1175 
-1185 AFTVTVN
+1185 
-1192 GIPVNV
+1192 
-1198 TNATID
+1198 
-1204 TTAKTVKLTIET
+1204 
-1216 PVASGDN
+1216 
-1223 VSVKYTPTG
+1223 
-1232 TNDIEDLAGN
+1232 
-1242 KAVTKIV
+1242 
-1249 STPIV
+1249 